1 MANFTEWI
9 MTNEKYVVLGLTIF
23 LFILVFCACYTLFS
37 YLRKYRV
44 IETKIKNFYEK
55 TEADVEERLRLEE
68 IRKSESG
75 NTDDENLLLKLDR
88 TINYSNIK
96 KYIPFLNSTTYI
108 FTMAIFASVALIV
121 GTKLSGLAIGV
132 ACAGT
137 VILVYLVVLM
147 LLASLN
153 YKKVE
158 NNVMTFI
165 NLVENYSKTNNDLIS
180 IMGKIHYYLDE
191 PLKTQVEECY
201 YLGQR
206 TGDVDLALD
215 TLQRNVQ
222 HSKFKEIIRNLII
235 CSHYEANYED
245 VVEDSRDMLIVYLA
259 GKRERAEMARN
270 ARIEL
275 SILLGACAVVFYMI
289 QSFLGDNI
297 IELLQSNIIGMIIL
311 LYCVLVIFAVIFQII
326 FIGKQED

>member
-1 MANFTEWI
+1 MKEWI
-9 MTNEKYVVLGLTIF
+9 VTNETYVVLGLTIF
-23 LFILVFCACYTLFS
+23 LFILVVCACYTLFS
-37 YLRKYRV
+37 YLKQSNI
-44 IETKIKNFYEK
+44 IENKIKGFYEK

-68 IRKSESG
+68 IRKAESG

-96 KYIPFLNSTTYI
+96 KYIPFLNSTIFI
-108 FTMAIFASVALIV
+108 FTMIVFATLALII
-121 GTKLSGLAIGV
+121 GIRISGVAIGIFSGG
-132 ACAGT
+132 A
-137 VILVYLVVLM
+137 VIVMYIVTLL
-147 LLASLN
+147 LLADMN
-153 YKKVE
+153 YKRVE
-158 NNVMTFI
+158 KNVMTFI

-180 IMGKIHYYLDE
+180 IMGKVYYYLDE
-191 PLKTQVEECY
+191 PLRTQVEECY

-245 VVEDSRDMLIVYLA
+245 VVEDSRDMLLAYLS
-259 GKRERAEMARN
+259 GKREMAEMARN

-275 SILLGACAVVFYMI
+275 SLLLGACFVVFYMI
-289 QSFLGDNI
+289 QSFVGENI
-297 IELLQSNIIGMIIL
+297 IKLLQSKFIGTCIL
-311 LYCVLVIFAVIFQII
+311 AYCALVILVVIMNII
-326 FIGKQED
+326 FIGREND

>member
-1 MANFTEWI
+1 MAEWI
-9 MTNEKYVVLGLTIF
+9 MANELYMVVGLTVF
-23 LFILVFCACYTLFS
+23 LFVLVFASCYTLFS
-37 YLRKYRV
+37 YLRKYNV
-44 IETKIKNFYEK
+44 IENRIKSFYQK

-68 IRKSESG
+68 IRKAESG

-88 TINYSNIK
+88 TINYSNIRRF
-96 KYIPFLNSTTYI
+96 IPFLNSTTYI
-108 FTMAIFASVALIV
+108 ATMVIFASLALIV
-121 GTKLSGLAIGV
+121 GTKLSGFGIGV
-132 ACAGT
+132 MCGGA
-137 VILVYLVVLM
+137 VILTYIVVLI
-147 LLASLN
+147 LLADIN

-158 NNVMTFI
+158 ENIMTFI

-180 IMGKIHYYLDE
+180 IMGKVHYYLDE
-191 PLKTQVEECY
+191 PLRTQVEECY

-206 TGDVDLALD
+206 TGDVDLALE

-245 VVEDSRDMLIVYLA
+245 VVEDSRDMLLTYLA

-275 SILLGACAVVFYMI
+275 SILIAACITVFLMI
-289 QSFLGDNI
+289 QGFIGENI
-297 IELLQSNIIGMIIL
+297 ITLLQSNIIGTVILTYVVIIL
-311 LYCVLVIFAVIFQII
+311 LAVLFNII
-326 FIGKQED
+326 FIGRQKD

>member
-1 MANFTEWI
+1 MTEWI
-9 MTNEKYVVLGLTIF
+9 MTNEHYVVLGLTIF
-23 LFILVFCACYTLFS
+23 LFVLVFCACYTLFS
-37 YLRKYRV
+37 YLKRYNV
-44 IETKIKNFYEK
+44 IENKIKSFYEK

-68 IRKSESG
+68 IRKAESG

-96 KYIPFLNSTTYI
+96 KVIPFLNSTTYI
-108 FTMAIFASVALIV
+108 FTMSIFAAVALIV
-121 GTKLSGLAIGV
+121 GTKLSGLAIGIFCGGIVVMIYIV
-132 ACAGT
+132 ALM
-137 VILVYLVVLM
+137 IL
-147 LLASLN
+147 ADIN
-153 YKKVE
+153 YKRVE
-158 NNVMTFI
+158 ANVMTFI

-180 IMGKIHYYLDE
+180 IMGKIYYYLEE
-191 PLKTQVEECY
+191 PLKSQVEECY

-222 HSKFKEIIRNLII
+222 HGKFKEIIRNLII

-245 VVEDSRDMLIVYLA
+245 VVEDSRDMLLTYLA

-275 SILLGACAVVFYMI
+275 GILLGACIVVAYMI
-289 QSFLGDNI
+289 QTFLGESI
-297 IELLQSNIIGMIIL
+297 IGLLQSNIIGMIIL
-311 LYCVLVIFAVIFQII
+311 LYCVLCVLLVIFNII
-326 FIGKQED
+326 FIGRQDD

>member
-1 MANFTEWI
+1 MLEWI
-9 MTNEKYVVLGLTIF
+9 LANESYVILGLTIL
-23 LFILVFCACYTLFS
+23 LFVFVFFACFTLFS
-37 YLRKYRV
+37 YLSKYHV
-44 IETKIKNFYEK
+44 IENKIKSFYEK

-68 IRKSESG
+68 IRKAESG

-96 KYIPFLNSTTYI
+96 KIIPFLNSTTFI
-108 FTMAIFASVALIV
+108 FTMCVFSSLALII
-121 GTKLSGLAIGV
+121 GSQLSGLGIGIF
-132 ACAGT
+132 CAGS
-137 VILVYLVVLM
+137 VILLYFITLM
-147 LLASLN
+147 LLASIN

-165 NLVENYSKTNNDLIS
+165 NLVENYAKTNNDLIS
-180 IMGKIHYYLDE
+180 IMGKIYYYLDE
-191 PLKTQVEECY
+191 PLKTQVEEAY

-245 VVEDSRDMLIVYLA
+245 VVEDSRDMLITYLA

-275 SILLGACAVVFYMI
+275 GILLFACIVVFYMI
-289 QSFLGDNI
+289 QKFLGANI
-297 IELLQSNIIGMIIL
+297 IELLQSNIIGTIIL
-311 LYCVLVIFAVIFQII
+311 IYCALCIFLVIFNMI
-326 FIGKQED
+326 FIGRQED

>member
-1 MANFTEWI
+1 MLEWI
-9 MTNEKYVVLGLTIF
+9 LTNETYIVLGLTIF
-23 LFILVFCACYTLFS
+23 LFVLVFCACYTLFA
-37 YLRKYRV
+37 YLKKYHV
-44 IETKIKNFYEK
+44 IETRIKSFYEK

-68 IRKSESG
+68 IRKAESG

-96 KYIPFLNSTTYI
+96 KIIPFLNSTTYI
-108 FTMAIFASVALIV
+108 FTMCIFASIALIV
-121 GTKLSGLAIGV
+121 GTKLSGLAIGIFCGGSV
-132 ACAGT
+132 VSIYV
-137 VILVYLVVLM
+137 VILM
-147 LLASLN
+147 LLANIN

-158 NNVMTFI
+158 GNVMTFI
-165 NLVENYSKTNNDLIS
+165 NLVENYAKTNNDLIS
-180 IMGKIHYYLDE
+180 IMGKVHYYLDE
-191 PLKTQVEECY
+191 PLRTQVEECY

-222 HSKFKEIIRNLII
+222 HKKFKEIIRNLII

-245 VVEDSRDMLIVYLA
+245 VVEDSRDMLITYLA

-275 SILLGACAVVFYMI
+275 SILLGACVVVFYMI
-289 QSFLGDNI
+289 QSFLGESI
-297 IELLQSNIIGMIIL
+297 IALLQSNIIGMIIL
-311 LYCVLVIFAVIFQII
+311 IYCVICIFLVIFNIV
-326 FIGKQED
+326 FIGRQED